1 MESLI
6 KDGVKYL
13 IHNFQLEN
21 EFEKIVLSQS
31 KLLFGENIIVFEKQK
46 IRTSTGI
53 GTIPDALIIN
63 PITNKWFVIEIE
75 LAIHNVYHHII
86 PQITK
91 FKNALENEQTRKSLL
106 KYFDSEIENDFNK
119 LATWYSSTQNKSPHK
134 HLSEIIDKEPEL
146 IIIIDGQNK
155 ELDIASKNLPFQT
168 KINVFKTYTREGVGL
183 GDSIYSFDL
192 YAEPQRSNLATIH
205 EVKTIQSF
213 KQKIEKNKSNQTQ
226 EIIEKLSMIINSF
239 DNVIVE
245 NKKSMMG
252 FKYNSGKKGKSIV
265 WLSPMKNYVDLY
277 LTKGQYPDPYN
288 IIRRNSWDYPVVKIS
303 MDSLES
309 NSDYIKSLINI
320 ACNYAKKP

>member
-21 EFEKIVLSQS
+21 EFEKIVLRQS
-31 KLLFGENIIVFEKQK
+31 KLLFGENSIVFEKQK
-46 IRTSTGI
+46 IRTPPGM
-53 GTIPDALIIN
+53 GAIPDALIIN
-63 PITNKWFVIEIE
+63 PTTNKWFVIEIE

-106 KYFDSEIENDFNK
+106 KYFDSEIENDLNK
-119 LATWYSSTQNKSPHK
+119 LATWYSSTQSKSPHK

-155 ELDIASKNLPFQT
+155 ELEIASKNLPFHT

-192 YAEPQRSNLATIH
+192 YTEPPRSNFAAIKEKAIKAEKPANVSWPKGFAKGDILSFTDRKGEKRTGIITRYFWH
-205 EVKTIQSF
+205 KQSSKF
-213 KQKIEKNKSNQTQ
+213 W
-226 EIIEKLSMIINSF
+226 F
-239 DNVIVE
+239 VIDVDGQNHYKHPE
-245 NKKSMMG
+245 DVIKK
-252 FKYNSGKKGKSIV
+252 
-265 WLSPMKNYVDLY
+265 
-277 LTKGQYPDPYN
+277 
-288 IIRRNSWDYPVVKIS
+288 
-303 MDSLES
+303 
-309 NSDYIKSLINI
+309 
-320 ACNYAKKP
+320 